1 MSSSNHLP
9 EEYRPLS
16 AWAYFGYNLLYAIPL
31 IGWVFMIVFALDG
44 SNINRRNFTRS
55 YFIVYIIYAIILAV
69 LLATGAFAGLIGYFA
84 N

>member
-1 MSSSNHLP
+1 MSAAKNSIP

-31 IGWVFMIVFALDG
+31 IGWVFMVIFALDG

-55 YFIVYIIYAIILAV
+55 YFIIFLIWAILFV
-69 LLATGAFAGLIGYFA
+69 LSLVTGITASVFEAIW
-84 N
+84 